1 MARKKKTFPPT
12 KEHFIGFR
20 LTEDLYSVIA
30 DEADKAKISVS
41 EYCRKVCT
49 DKKLIIRQENVFN
62 SQELLKALSDL
73 GKIGGNLNQIA
84 RHLNDGGAFSQS
96 MKKEVMDSISTI
108 REIRENIK
116 EMAGEYRGNH

>member
-1 MARKKKTFPPT
+1 MGRPKKIFPPT
-12 KEHFIGFR
+12 KQHQIVFR

-30 DEADKAKISVS
+30 DEAEKAKISVS

-49 DKKLIIRQENVFN
+49 DKKLIIRQENVFD

-73 GKIGGNLNQIA
+73 GKLGSNLNQIA
-84 RHLNDGGAFSQS
+84 RHLNDGGELTLS
-96 MKKEVMDSISTI
+96 MRKDIMESITSI
-108 REIRENIK
+108 RDIRENIK

>member
-1 MARKKKTFPPT
+1 MGRPKKTFPPT
-12 KEHFIGFR
+12 KQHQIVFR

-49 DKKLIIRQENVFN
+49 DKKLIIRQENVFD

-84 RHLNDGGAFSQS
+84 RHLNDGGELSQS
-96 MKKEVMDSISTI
+96 MKMEVMDSISTI

-116 EMAGEYRGNH
+116 AMAGEYRGNH

>member
-1 MARKKKTFPPT
+1 MGRPKKSFPPA
-12 KEHFIGFR
+12 KQHQIVFR

-49 DKKLIIRQENVFN
+49 DKKLIIRQENVFD

-84 RHLNDGGAFSQS
+84 RHLNDGGELTQA
-96 MKKEVMDSISTI
+96 MKKDVMDSISTI

>member
-1 MARKKKTFPPT
+1 MGRPKKSFPPA
-12 KEHFIGFR
+12 KQHQIVFR

-49 DKKLIIRQENVFN
+49 DKKLIIRQENVFD

-84 RHLNDGGAFSQS
+84 RHLNDGGELTQA
-96 MKKEVMDSISTI
+96 MKKDVMDSISNV

>member
-1 MARKKKTFPPT
+1 MGRPKKSFPPA
-12 KEHFIGFR
+12 KQHQIVFR

-41 EYCRKVCT
+41 EYCRRVCT
-49 DKKLIIRQENVFN
+49 DKKLIIRQENVFD

-84 RHLNDGGAFSQS
+84 RHLNDGGELSQS
-96 MKKEVMDSISTI
+96 MKMEVIDSISTI